1 MKRLTQQD
9 VRLIYIHRFDVVLRF
24 KVKYLRGGK
33 SNAIGESAP
42 LLQSTQVVL
51 CFMVVYVSM
60 LGMTKCVR
68 YCGP

>member
-24 KVKYLRGGK
+24 KVKYLRGGGH
-33 SNAIGESAP
+33 NAIGESAP